1 MSNELSP
8 NGEGGAARGYV
19 EDLPAPAIAPEG
31 VPIVWA
37 FVIVSAL
44 LAIGASWLGG
54 ALWGTAVAVVV
65 LALCIWCV
73 WFFRDPKRR
82 IPAPSAGEVLVI
94 SPADGVI
101 CAVGPALPP
110 EDLGV
115 KDDERLGLTRVS
127 VFMNVFNVHVNRAP
141 VAGIVEKTAYRP
153 GKFVNAALDKASVDN
168 ERMALL
174 LRMHDGSGRGLVV
187 VQIAGL
193 IARRIV
199 CRVKEGARLGS
210 GERFGIIR
218 FGSRVDVYLPRGVE
232 PRVKIGDRSVAGQT
246 VFAVMPAGPDG
257 YRPASVG

>member
-1 MSNELSP
+1 MSNEPTP
-8 NGEGGAARGYV
+8 NGRSGGGFV

-31 VPIVWA
+31 VPIIVV

-44 LAIGASWLGG
+44 LTLAATWFGG
-54 ALWGTAVAVVV
+54 SIWGMATGVAVI
-65 LALCIWCV
+65 ALCAWCV
-73 WFFRDPKRR
+73 WFFRDPRRR
-82 IPAPSAGEVLVI
+82 IPAAKNGEVLVI

-115 KDDERLGLTRVS
+115 AESERLGLTRVS

-141 VAGIVEKTAYRP
+141 VAGVVEKRAYRK
-153 GKFVNAALDKASVDN
+153 GKFVNAALDKASADN

-174 LRMHDGSGRGLVV
+174 LRMQDGSSRALVV

-199 CRVKEGARLGS
+199 CRVKEGARLGP

-232 PRVKIGDRSVAGQT
+232 PRVKVGDRSVAGET
-246 VFAVMPAGPDG
+246 VFAVMAAGPG
-257 YRPASVG
+257 AGRGNAG